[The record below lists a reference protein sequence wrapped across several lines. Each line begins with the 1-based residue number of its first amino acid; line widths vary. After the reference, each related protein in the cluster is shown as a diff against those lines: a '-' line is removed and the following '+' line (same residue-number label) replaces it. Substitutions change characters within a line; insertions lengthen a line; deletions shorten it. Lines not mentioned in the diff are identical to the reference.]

1 MNPIIFVSRRFVK
14 ETTVYHGLMETRL
27 TELEIRYM
35 KQEKAILDLSDV
47 VYRQEVAIE
56 RLTREV
62 ERLREQLDAMT
73 PGGFGDS
80 GEEPPPPHY

>member
-1 MNPIIFVSRRFVK
+1 
-14 ETTVYHGLMETRL
+14 METRL

-35 KQEKAILDLSDV
+35 KQEKTLLDLSDV

-56 RLTREV
+56 RLKREV
-62 ERLREQLDAMT
+62 EQLREQLAALT
-73 PGGFGDS
+73 PGGVSDS